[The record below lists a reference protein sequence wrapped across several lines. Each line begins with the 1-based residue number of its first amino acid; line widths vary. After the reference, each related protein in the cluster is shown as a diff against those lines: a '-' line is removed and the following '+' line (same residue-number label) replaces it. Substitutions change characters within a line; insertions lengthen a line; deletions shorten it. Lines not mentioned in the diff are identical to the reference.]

1 MNREEIYEQ
10 LNAQIPEL
18 KKRKCT
24 ERVMQATDMLLDQLL
39 EVQLQEELDNEFR
52 I

>member
-18 KKRKCT
+18 KNRRCT
-24 ERVMQATDMLLDQLL
+24 ERVMLATDLLLDKLL
-39 EVQLQEELDNEFR
+39 EVQRQEELDNEFR